1 MRRRPSSLVLW
12 LNEQM
17 IGAQDPKVGTPERSR
32 RSALSASAKRLK
44 SGEFVKAK
52 IPIQLKSGESTVQ
65 VLCAVV
71 PRRKNITTCH
81 RASGACDHAK
91 HECSR
96 LLDRCRFMILPDCQT
111 V

>member
-32 RSALSASAKRLK
+32 RSSLSASAKRLK